1 MNTNYHHL
9 EAMAVFAIVVE
20 EGSFTRAATRL
31 GYSKAHVS
39 QLVSRLEKHFNV
51 QLLFRTTRKLDLTE
65 AGSVFYDH
73 CKEIAGSVRKAQK
86 DLEAIKGTVSGSIR
100 LSAPISFGEAFLSD
114 ITLGFNALYPDVKF
128 ELELDN
134 KIRDLQSE
142 NIDLAFRAT
151 TQMEDNLVP
160 VKVGNWT
167 EYICASPQYLANKPP
182 IAKPQDLL
190 AHQCLLN
197 ARSLEQTLWQFHNE
211 EGSHS
216 IPIEAKLSVHHFP
229 MLKKAIL
236 SGGGIGKLPS
246 YLAEEEITK
255 GQLVRL
261 LPSYQTEIYPIF
273 IVYPYQTHLPIKVR
287 KFIDFVKSWF
297 SEQDHFLK

>member
-1 MNTNYHHL
+1 MNANYHHL
-9 EAMAVFAIVVE
+9 EAMAVFAVVVE

-39 QLVSRLEKHFNV
+39 QLVSRLEKHFNT

-65 AGSVFYDH
+65 AGSIFYGH
-73 CKEIAGSVRKAQK
+73 CKEIAGSVEKAQK

-114 ITLGFNALYPDVKF
+114 ITLGFNDLYPDVKF

-142 NIDLAFRAT
+142 NIDIAFRAT
-151 TQMEDNLVP
+151 TTTEDNLVP
-160 VKVGNWT
+160 IKLGNWT
-167 EYICASPQYLANKPP
+167 EYICASPQYLKDKPA
-182 IAKPQDLL
+182 IKKPQDLL
-190 AHQCLLN
+190 THQLLLN
-197 ARSLEQTLWQFHNE
+197 ARKLEPTLWQFHDE
-211 EGSHS
+211 EGAHS
-216 IPIEAKLSVHHFP
+216 ISIEAKLSAHHFP

-246 YLAEEEITK
+246 YLAEEEIAK
-255 GQLVRL
+255 GELIRL
-261 LPSYQTEIYPIF
+261 LASYETKLYPIF
-273 IVYPYQTHLPIKVR
+273 VVYPYQTHLPIKVR
-287 KFIDFVKSWF
+287 KFIDYVKNWF
-297 SEQDHFLK
+297 SKQDHFLK

>member
-1 MNTNYHHL
+1 MNANYHHL

-31 GYSKAHVS
+31 DYSKAHVS
-39 QLVSRLEKHFNV
+39 QLVSRLEKHFNT

-73 CKEIAGSVRKAQK
+73 CKAIAGSLEKTQK

-114 ITLGFNALYPDVKF
+114 ITLGFNAIYPDIKF

-134 KIRDLQSE
+134 KIKDLQSE

-160 VKVGNWT
+160 IRIGNWT
-167 EYICASPQYLANKPP
+167 EYICASPEYLANKPA
-182 IAKPQDLL
+182 IKKPQDLL
-190 AHQCLLN
+190 AHQLLLN
-197 ARSLEQTLWQFHNE
+197 ARKLEPTLWHFQNE
-211 EGSHS
+211 TESHRVS
-216 IPIEAKLSVHHFP
+216 IEAKLCVHHFP

-246 YLAEEEITK
+246 YLAETEISEGK
-255 GQLVRL
+255 LVRL
-261 LPSYQTEIYPIF
+261 LPSYHTKIHPIF

-287 KFIDFVKSWF
+287 KFIDFVKNWF